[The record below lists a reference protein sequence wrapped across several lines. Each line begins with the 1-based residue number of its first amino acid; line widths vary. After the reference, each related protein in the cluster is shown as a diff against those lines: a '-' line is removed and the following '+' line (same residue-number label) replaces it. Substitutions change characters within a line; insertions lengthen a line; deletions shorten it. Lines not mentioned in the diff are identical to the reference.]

1 MAVRLVI
8 LVCCFSGFVLAE
20 TNSAFRMA
28 FPRWGPSVRG
38 GSVYNFETDLDRG
51 GSFSVNRYFIEAGMA
66 RLWGF
71 ERMVAVSAGFGQD
84 DYNFGGLA
92 AEPWNNIDNYRLGLF
107 ARWAV
112 GNDWVLFAGP
122 SVRSYGETG
131 TDLDDALTGSM
142 FAGASYSFGDRL
154 TLGPGVVVSGQIEE
168 STRFFPVLLVN
179 WNVTE
184 RLSVETGGG
193 LAATA
198 GPGLALVYKLPGKWK
213 AGVAARYEKKRFRL
227 APDNEI
233 SPNGVGEDRNVPVVF
248 SLAYFLY
255 PSGSVGVVFGYNFE
269 GNLSISDGCG
279 RNVYSS
285 DYDPSLDLGFVAS
298 FRF

>member
-20 TNSAFRMA
+20 TNSAFRMD

-255 PSGSVGVVFGYNFE
+255 PSGFVGVVFGYNFE
-269 GNLSISDGCG
+269 GNLSISDGYG
-279 RNVYSS
+279 RNMYSS